1 MSRGV
6 FLQVVG
12 ETFCVEFEVYTL
24 DNYARFAT
32 AVAEVPG
39 FKIFGFKSLG
49 RFRVAEVISN

>member
-1 MSRGV
+1 MKHFVWNLRS
-6 FLQVVG
+6 
-12 ETFCVEFEVYTL
+12 TPL